1 MTKLKDKDLL
11 RTAVSRRW
19 LILLAGFMTC
29 LCESIMYATGVFMAP
44 IMQTYDISP
53 DNTAPA
59 ALAFSLLVVF
69 IAVGTVAGGVV
80 NEKKGTRPPIVA
92 GSILFAAGLFTAA
105 LSARIG
111 QLYLLYAGFGMIT
124 GTGVGMIYGS
134 VLGVIAKWFP
144 DRKGFA
150 TGVVVCA
157 VGGGP
162 VLLAPFAKWL
172 LNGLQLSGTYFVF
185 GILVSLIMFGAALVL
200 NEPPEGYAPPGSGP
214 AEGLPGSRGRDYT
227 APEMLR
233 TALFWLVAFLY
244 MAGSFSGLMVISD
257 AETIT
262 RNAIRQSGFQ
272 GGSGYAVAGIML
284 LAAAN
289 AFGRLF
295 WSTLSD
301 RIGRITSLIIMFAIT
316 GCVMLSLNSLGGSF
330 GGFMLALAVIG
341 CCFGGYLGMFLPIC
355 SDFFGNR
362 NITLNYG
369 ILYSAFAL
377 AGILGPMTESWMTD
391 AAANQCAAYISF
403 AGLAVA
409 VAVQI
414 VYINKKAL
422 PPDSAR
428 QSL

>member
-1 MTKLKDKDLL
+1 MTMLKEKDVL
-11 RTAVSRRW
+11 RIPAARRW
-19 LILLAGFMTC
+19 LILFAGFMTC

-69 IAVGTVAGGVV
+69 IAVGTVAGGVI
-80 NEKKGTRPPIVA
+80 NERKGTRPPIVA
-92 GSILFAAGLFTAA
+92 GSVLFAAGLFVSA

-172 LNGLQLSGTYFVF
+172 LGCLQLSGTYFVF
-185 GILVSLIMFGAALVL
+185 GILVSLVMFGAALIL

-214 AEGLPGSRGRDYT
+214 AEGQTGSRGRDYT
-227 APEMLR
+227 APEKLR
-233 TALFWLVAFLY
+233 TALFWLVAFMY

-262 RNAIRQSGFQ
+262 RDALIRSGFH

-284 LAAAN
+284 LA
-289 AFGRLF
+289 
-295 WSTLSD
+295 
-301 RIGRITSLIIMFAIT
+301 
-316 GCVMLSLNSLGGSF
+316 
-330 GGFMLALAVIG
+330 
-341 CCFGGYLGMFLPIC
+341 
-355 SDFFGNR
+355 
-362 NITLNYG
+362 
-369 ILYSAFAL
+369 
-377 AGILGPMTESWMTD
+377 
-391 AAANQCAAYISF
+391 
-403 AGLAVA
+403 
-409 VAVQI
+409 
-414 VYINKKAL
+414 
-422 PPDSAR
+422 
-428 QSL
+428 

>member
-1 MTKLKDKDLL
+1 MAPETK
-11 RTAVSRRW
+11 RW
-19 LILLAGFMTC
+19 LILFAGFMTC

-44 IMQTYDISP
+44 IMETYHISG
-53 DNTAPA
+53 NTAPA
-59 ALAFSLLVVF
+59 ALVFSLLVVF
-69 IAVGTVAGGVV
+69 IAVGTVLGGLI
-80 NEKKGTRPPIVA
+80 NEKKGTKPPIVT
-92 GSILFAAGLFTAA
+92 GSVLFAAGLFLSA
-105 LSARIG
+105 LSAG
-111 QLYLLYAGFGMIT
+111 TGSLWLLYASFGMIT

-172 LNGLQLSGTYFVF
+172 LASFRLSGTYLAF
-185 GILVSLIMFGAALVL
+185 GILTALIMAAASAVL
-200 NEPPEGYAPPGSGP
+200 NEPPADFLP
-214 AEGLPGSRGRDYT
+214 AGAGAGAEDKPRQREYDFR
-227 APEMLR
+227 EMLG
-233 TALFWLVAFLY
+233 TLLFWLVAFMY

-257 AETIT
+257 AETVT
-262 RNAIRQSGFQ
+262 RRVLERTALE
-272 GGSGYAVAGIML
+272 GSAGAYAVAGIMV

-301 RIGRITSLIIMFAIT
+301 RIGRIVTLIIMFAIT
-316 GCVMLSLNSLGGSF
+316 GCVMLLLTADV
-330 GGFMLALAVIG
+330 GFWPFMACMAVTG

-377 AGILGPMTESWMTD
+377 AGILGPLTESFLSFS
-391 AAANQCAAYISF
+391 AAALCAAWISF
-403 AGLAVA
+403 SGLAVA
-409 VAVQI
+409 VLVQLR
-414 VYINKKAL
+414 YAGKAD
-422 PPDSAR
+422 PA
-428 QSL
+428 Q